1 MTWVVASFIRV
12 IEILD
17 GEQTEFP
24 IEESFYLYEIG
35 SKEELN
41 EKIKNEIDV
50 INSAGA
56 EGIRYYGKNA
66 KEYCLGVR
74 KIKSI
79 CNTNPDFDMD
89 EDPPSDGTELTHSYM
104 TVKSLEDAKKLA
116 EGKAVNVHYIDDD
129 PLDE

>member
-41 EKIKNEIDV
+41 
-50 INSAGA
+50 
-56 EGIRYYGKNA
+56 
-66 KEYCLGVR
+66 
-74 KIKSI
+74 
-79 CNTNPDFDMD
+79 
-89 EDPPSDGTELTHSYM
+89 
-104 TVKSLEDAKKLA
+104 
-116 EGKAVNVHYIDDD
+116 
-129 PLDE
+129 